1 MKKFIL
7 SLLLVFMA
15 AGSSVAQGYPFTPID
30 TAFAS
35 TNYLLLPPGFQFS
48 IVFQQGQPVV
58 LSNGTTKPSRG
69 VNDFIMYIP
78 NNGSSTNGWLFIN
91 HETADTNTFLG
102 DGGGAT
108 TMTVSKVGNSWYPTG
123 PFKHMNF
130 AHIGLTR
137 TNCAGGNGI
146 LANGNILT
154 TEEFPPNSNLELYN
168 NGAGIRDTTDF
179 GGYKKYLN
187 FGWMVECNVQG
198 DTALRKMFQMGRF
211 SHEAAQVM
219 PDGRTVYLTDDFSGG
234 CFFKFVANTFGDYTA
249 GQLYAYKQ
257 VGNSGTWLPL
267 PMNRDSLNNARTV
280 AQRLGATLFIR
291 LEDIDMDASGNI
303 YIAETGADSVD
314 LSSFIT
320 LGGVVA
326 NHLVPKHVGSN
337 RYDDPYGRVL
347 KLDPVTLGLSVL
359 VEGGTASDGKTN
371 FASVDNIQID
381 RARNI
386 IYLQEDLI
394 SGTRGRQPS
403 YITSSSNWIC
413 EVYALSLST
422 PNATV
427 NDLKRFANFPK
438 GAEATG
444 GYFTPDYN
452 NFFINVQHPSSSNG
466 APFNVSTTVCIT
478 GFPPLVGIEG
488 EGGPIPERF
497 ELNQNYPNP
506 FNPSTTI
513 KFSVPKDGNTAIR
526 VYDVKGQL
534 VKTLVNQRIIVGN
547 YSVDFNA
554 SELSSGVY
562 FYTLEAPDYKETK
575 KMILVK

>member
-15 AGSSVAQGYPFTPID
+15 AGSSMAQSYPFTAID
-30 TAFAS
+30 TNFT
-35 TNYLLLPPGFQFS
+35 TNNLLLPAGFQFS
-48 IVFQQGQPVV
+48 IIFQQNQPVLLNNG
-58 LSNGTTKPSRG
+58 LSYPARG
-69 VNDFIMYIP
+69 VNDFIIFVP
-78 NNGSSTNGWLFIN
+78 NGGSSTNGWLFVN
-91 HETADTNTFLG
+91 HETRDSNTFLG

-108 TMTVSKVGNSWYPTG
+108 TFQVTKVGNNWSPVG
-123 PFKHMNF
+123 PFKHMDF
-130 AHIGLTR
+130 SHLGLTR

-154 TEEFPPNSNLELYN
+154 TEEFPPNSNAELFD
-168 NGAGIRDTTDF
+168 NGRGIRDTSDF
-179 GGYKKYLN
+179 GGYKRYLN

-198 DTALRKMFQMGRF
+198 DTAIRKNFQMGRF

-234 CFFKFVANTFGDYTA
+234 CFFKFVANTFGDYTT
-249 GQLYAYKQ
+249 GQLFAYKQ
-257 VGNSGTWLPL
+257 FGATGTWLPM
-267 PMNRDSLNNARTV
+267 PMNRDSLNNARDV

-291 LEDIDMDASGNI
+291 LEDIDMDNQGNI

-314 LSSFIT
+314 LSSYIT
-320 LGGVVA
+320 NGGVIA
-326 NHLVPKHVGSN
+326 NHLVSKSVGSGK
-337 RYDDPYGRVL
+337 YDDPYGRLL
-347 KLDPVTLGLSVL
+347 KFDPVTLGLSVV
-359 VEGGTASDGKTN
+359 VEGGTSSDGKSN

-381 RARNI
+381 RTRNI

-394 SGTRGRQPS
+394 SNTRGRLPS
-403 YITSSSNWIC
+403 FITSSTNWIC
-413 EVYALSLST
+413 EVYALNLSV

-427 NDLKRFANFPK
+427 NDLKRFAVFPK

-452 NFFINVQHPSSSNG
+452 NFFINVQHPSSGNG

-488 EGGPIPERF
+488 EGGSIPKKF
-497 ELNQNYPNP
+497 ELSQNYPNP

-513 KFSVPKDGNTAIR
+513 KFSVPKDGNVAIK

-547 YSVDFNA
+547 YTVDFNA

-562 FYTLEAPDYKETK
+562 FYTLETADFRETK
-575 KMILVK
+575 RMILVK

>member
-7 SLLLVFMA
+7 SLLLIF
-15 AGSSVAQGYPFTPID
+15 AGISPLMSQSYPFTAID
-30 TAFAS
+30 TSF
-35 TNYLLLPPGFQFS
+35 TNQNLVLPPGFTFDFLFYQS
-48 IVFQQGQPVV
+48 QEVVKNNGQTAPAR
-58 LSNGTTKPSRG
+58 GTH
-69 VNDFIMYIP
+69 DFIIYVP
-78 NNGSSTNGWLFIN
+78 NNGSSTDGWLFVN
-91 HETADTNTFLG
+91 HETADSNTILG
-102 DGGGAT
+102 DGGGVT
-108 TMTVSKVGNSWYPTG
+108 TFRIVKSGNTWTPLSPY
-123 PFKHMNF
+123 KHMDF
-130 AHIGLTR
+130 SHLGLTR

-146 LANGNILT
+146 LANGNVLT
-154 TEEFPPNSNLELYN
+154 TEEFPPNSNLELFN

-198 DTALRKMFQMGRF
+198 DTAIRKIFQMGRF

-234 CFFKFVANTFGDYTA
+234 CFFKFVANTFGDYST
-249 GQLYAYKQ
+249 GQLFAYKQ
-257 VGNSGTWLPL
+257 VGNSGTWLTM
-267 PMNRDSLNNARTV
+267 PMHRDSLNNARTV

-291 LEDIDMDASGNI
+291 LEDIDLDSQGNI

-314 LSSFIT
+314 LSSYIT

-347 KLDPVTLGLSVL
+347 KLDPVTLGMTVL
-359 VEGGTASDGKTN
+359 VEGGNGSDGKTN
-371 FASVDNIQID
+371 LASVDNIQID

-386 IYLQEDLI
+386 LYLQEDLI
-394 SGTRGRQPS
+394 ATGRNRNPS
-403 YITSSSNWIC
+403 HITASNQIIC
-413 EVYALSLST
+413 EVYALNLSV
-422 PNATV
+422 PNPTV
-427 NDLKRFANFPK
+427 NDLKRFAVFPR
-438 GAEATG
+438 GSEATG

-452 NFFINVQHPSSSNG
+452 TFFINVQHPNTSN
-466 APFNVSTTVCIT
+466 APPFYRSITVAIKGFSALT
-478 GFPPLVGIEG
+478 GVEG
-488 EGGPIPERF
+488 QGGLTPKEF
-497 ELNQNYPNP
+497 SLNQNYPNP

-513 KFSVPKDGNTAIR
+513 KFSVPKDGNTAIK

-554 SELSSGVY
+554 AELSSGVY
-562 FYTLEAPDYKETK
+562 FYSLEAQDYKETK

>member
-15 AGSSVAQGYPFTPID
+15 AGSSMAQGYPFTPID

-35 TNYLLLPPGFQFS
+35 TNYLLLPTGFQFS

-58 LSNGTTKPSRG
+58 LSNGSTRPARG
-69 VNDFIMYIP
+69 VNDFIIFIP
-78 NNGSSTNGWLFIN
+78 NNGSSTNGWLFVN
-91 HETADTNTFLG
+91 HETADTNSFLG

-108 TMTVSKVGNSWYPTG
+108 TFTVSKVGNSWYPTG

-130 AHIGLTR
+130 AHLGLTR

-146 LANGNILT
+146 LANGNVLT
-154 TEEFPPNSNLELYN
+154 TEEFPPNSNVELYN

-198 DTALRKMFQMGRF
+198 DTAIRKSFQMGRF

-234 CFFKFVANTFGDYTA
+234 CFFKFVANTFGNYET
-249 GQLYAYKQ
+249 GQLFAYKQ
-257 VGNSGTWLPL
+257 VGNSGTWLPM
-267 PMNRDSLNNARTV
+267 PMNRDSLNNARSV

-291 LEDIDMDASGNI
+291 LEDIDMDTQGNI

-314 LSSFIT
+314 LSSYIT
-320 LGGVVA
+320 NGGVIA

-347 KLDPVTLGLSVL
+347 KLDLNTLSLTVL

-371 FASVDNIQID
+371 FSSVDNIQID
-381 RARNI
+381 RQRNI

-403 YITSSSNWIC
+403 YITSSSNWVC
-413 EVYALSLST
+413 EVYALSLSI
-422 PNATV
+422 PNPTV

-438 GAEATG
+438 GSEATG

-452 NFFINVQHPSSSNG
+452 NFFINVQHPSSGNG

-478 GFPPLVGIEG
+478 GFPPLTGIEG
-488 EGGPIPERF
+488 QGGSIPNKF

-513 KFSVPKDGNTAIR
+513 KFSVPKDGNVAIK

-534 VKTLVNQRIIVGN
+534 VKILVNQRIIVGN
-547 YSVDFNA
+547 YSVDFNS
-554 SELSSGVY
+554 SEISSGIY
-562 FYTLEAPDYKETK
+562 FYSLETPDFKETK